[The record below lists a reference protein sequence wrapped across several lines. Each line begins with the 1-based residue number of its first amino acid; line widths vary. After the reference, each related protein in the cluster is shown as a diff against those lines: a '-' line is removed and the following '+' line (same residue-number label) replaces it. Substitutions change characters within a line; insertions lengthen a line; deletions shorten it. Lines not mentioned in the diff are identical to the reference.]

1 MSANYCKTQATLLI
15 LCALMIV
22 LTGCTTWRT
31 VVAERGAE
39 VADIEV
45 EVAHYG
51 VCKPPTAGALERR
64 YNLFSDPTGPKAKGW
79 LGFCHPNGD

>member
-1 MSANYCKTQATLLI
+1 MKTLI
-15 LCALMIV
+15 ILMV
-22 LTGCTTWRT
+22 VFLTGCAQYRT
-31 VVAERGAE
+31 LVAQRGAE
-39 VADIEV
+39 VADVTI

-79 LGFCHPNGD
+79 LGFCHPNQLTASQEQDNGI

>member
-1 MSANYCKTQATLLI
+1 MKANYLKIQVTLLI
-15 LCALMIV
+15 LCTLAIV
-22 LTGCTTWRT
+22 LTGCTTLRT
-31 VVAERGAE
+31 ITAERGAE
-39 VADIEV
+39 AADVAV